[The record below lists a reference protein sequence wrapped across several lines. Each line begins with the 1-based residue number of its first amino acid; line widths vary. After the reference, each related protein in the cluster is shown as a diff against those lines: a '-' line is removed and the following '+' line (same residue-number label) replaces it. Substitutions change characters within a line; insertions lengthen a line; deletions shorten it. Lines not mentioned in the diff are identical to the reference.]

1 MTFDETKVRRE
12 TDGRF
17 GEKTGSPSD
26 ITLVGDPQLR
36 RLLERYPHTR
46 FSPAAGAP
54 AEFTLQ
60 PEDIPAPLIN
70 PFKQGEKLR
79 IPARTRIALVT
90 NYWKHTGETE
100 ETQRVRQAAVQLTD
114 DGGYREVEGRRA
126 PFFDDAQ
133 LFVHPR
139 VYWAGKDTVYSTA
152 VTPELLVANKR
163 EVRYD
168 EEKRERFVRH
178 HIERGNTE
186 LRGFA

>member
-1 MTFDETKVRRE
+1 MTFDETKINRE
-12 TDGRF
+12 NDGRF
-17 GEKTGSPSD
+17 GTKNGSAPD
-26 ITLVGDPQLR
+26 ISLVEDARLQ
-36 RLLERYPHTR
+36 RLLRDHPHTR

-54 AEFTLQ
+54 PEFTLQ
-60 PEDIPAPLIN
+60 PEDIPAPLMN
-70 PFKQGEKLR
+70 PFKPGEKLR

-100 ETQRVRQAAVQLTD
+100 ETQRARQAAVQLTD
-114 DGGYREVEGRRA
+114 DGGYREVKGRRP
-126 PFFDDAQ
+126 PFFYDAQ

-152 VTPELLVANKR
+152 VTPELLVANGR
-163 EVRYD
+163 EVRYN

-178 HIERGNTE
+178 HIEHGNTE